1 MKITKSMV
9 WLVMILLGMAVCIA
23 GISQNHLL
31 LGTSVAY
38 GANDADEDKGKE
50 EKQDGAEKKE
60 EPCPEC
66 PECPDPAKVVLEGLE
81 KKKQAIEEE
90 RQAMERE
97 KKELEQYA
105 AQVDEKLESLAT
117 LRKQIQED
125 MALLDQKKSRKE
137 MEADRKFEAK
147 LAKLVKMYTGMK
159 PKNAAA
165 IINKMDL
172 AVAQDIFLRM
182 RGESASKILGFV
194 DAEKAAKISEFLAYK
209 K

>member
-1 MKITKSMV
+1 MV
-9 WLVMILLGMAVCIA
+9 WLVMILLGMAVCIT

-31 LGTSVAY
+31 LGTCVAY
-38 GANDADEDKGKE
+38 GANDADEDKGKK
-50 EKQDGAEKKE
+50 EKQDGAEQKDS
-60 EPCPEC
+60 PCPEC

-81 KKKQAIEEE
+81 EKKQAIEKE
-90 RQAMERE
+90 RKSLARE
-97 KKELEQYA
+97 KKELAQYA
-105 AQVDEKLESLAT
+105 AQVDEKLESLTA

-125 MALLDQKKSRKE
+125 IAQLDKKKSRKA
-137 MEADRKFEAK
+137 MDADRKFEAK
-147 LAKLVKMYTGMK
+147 LAKLVKMYAGMK

-172 AVAQDIFLRM
+172 AVAQELFLRM
-182 RGESASKILGFV
+182 RGESAAKILGFV